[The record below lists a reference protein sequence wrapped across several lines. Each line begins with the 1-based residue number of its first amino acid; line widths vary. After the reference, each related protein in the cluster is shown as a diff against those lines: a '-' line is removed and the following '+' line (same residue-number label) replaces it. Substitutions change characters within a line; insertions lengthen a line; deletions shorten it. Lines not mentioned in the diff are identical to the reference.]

1 MRRLKGFKTSVVGVA
16 VVTAPAAMLVFGAGT
31 AGAAPPTPSPGH
43 STKEPITNQN
53 RNCDG
58 SPATPNGTGNGT
70 GSAVF
75 NIPGPS
81 GPNAPMQANPPNKI
95 IADVSITNA
104 TPNATYGVRL
114 IQTPEPAL
122 NDCGNFAGPYE
133 GTLATDAS
141 GNGSVNLQEPL
152 LPGAQDAFV
161 VLNNTAAP
169 GTDFYTSQEVCFS
182 GSQFT
187 TPCPGGAAS

>member
-16 VVTAPAAMLVFGAGT
+16 VVTAPAAMLVFGAGM

-58 SPATPNGTGNGT
+58 SPASPNGTGNGT

-81 GPNAPMQANPPNKI
+81 GPPTQANAPDKI
-95 IADVSITNA
+95 IVDVSITNA
-104 TPNATYGVRL
+104 TPNATYNVRL
-114 IQTPEPAL
+114 IQTPPSVNNGAG
-122 NDCGNFAGPYE
+122 DCTGVD
-133 GTLATDAS
+133 GTLTTDAS
-141 GNGSVNLQEPL
+141 GNGSVNVQEPL
-152 LPGAQDAFV
+152 LSGAHDAFV
-161 VLNNTAAP
+161 ALNNAAAP
-169 GTDFYTSQEVCFS
+169 GTDFYTSPEVTF
-182 GSQFT
+182 
-187 TPCPGGAAS
+187 